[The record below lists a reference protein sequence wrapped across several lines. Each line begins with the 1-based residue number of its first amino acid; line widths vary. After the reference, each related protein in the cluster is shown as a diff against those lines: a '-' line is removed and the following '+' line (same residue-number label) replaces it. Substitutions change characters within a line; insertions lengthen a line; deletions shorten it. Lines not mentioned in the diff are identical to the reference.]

1 MATQWTLLAEFRS
14 KSNPTKLYRVAVDAQ
29 GKLGCSCPAWC
40 FQKGGKH
47 HCKHLQALLDD
58 DFKASAV
65 ELTDAGANWMLKQ
78 VAKLG

>member
-1 MATQWTLLAEFRS
+1 MSNPWTRLATFRS
-14 KSNPTKLYRVAVDAQ
+14 KSNPLKKYIVALKED
-29 GKLGCSCPAWC
+29 GTLGCDCPAWK
-40 FQKGGKH
+40 FQKGGKN